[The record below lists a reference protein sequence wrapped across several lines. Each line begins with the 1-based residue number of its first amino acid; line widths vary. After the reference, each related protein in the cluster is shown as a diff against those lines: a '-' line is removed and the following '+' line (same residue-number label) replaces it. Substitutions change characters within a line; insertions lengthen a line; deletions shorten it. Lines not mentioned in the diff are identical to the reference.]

1 MEKAVS
7 GNIAAY
13 VDRRLHPVRL
23 SISHMNKLLEGTRS
37 GSTVSINRDLL
48 LSIASTIE
56 IFMEDFE
63 INCLGSSPGSED
75 KKAESKIGDSPR
87 VTQTRVS

>member
-7 GNIAAY
+7 SNVTGF

-23 SISHMNKLLEGTRS
+23 SISHLNRLLEGTRS
-37 GSTVSINRDLL
+37 GAMLNLNRDLL
-48 LSIASTIE
+48 VSITSTLELFI
-56 IFMEDFE
+56 EDFE
-63 INCLGSSPGSED
+63 KTYVPAPVEE
-75 KKAESKIGDSPR
+75 KKTSGKEAADSPR

>member
-7 GNIAAY
+7 GNITGY
-13 VDRRLHPVRL
+13 IDRRLHGVRL
-23 SISHMNKLLEGTRS
+23 GLSHLNKMLEGTRS

-48 LSIASTIE
+48 VSISSTIE
-56 IFMEDFE
+56 IFIEDFE
-63 INCLGSSPGSED
+63 VSCLGASPAQEGKDAKS
-75 KKAESKIGDSPR
+75 ADSPR